1 MFRSREVT
9 CCSQQTTWRRGAP
22 CGDEAGTG
30 AGEGPRR
37 ARADHPGSARHE
49 VRQQPRAQHGQHQA
63 AEEALPG
70 LLGRQL
76 DQRRAPEE
84 EACRRAPWLDARASP
99 PSQGCSQADAPAPRS
114 AACLDRQHR
123 KRCSA
128 PCARSA
134 YRRVTE
140 RASVKG
146 WYQHADWGAGRA
158 AWRQVLGRA
167 GTRQVGANVVDD
179 DQRAGQQEPD
189 DAVEDV
195 GHEERGRH
203 KYEEQDQVR
212 PRVLPELVQVAALL
226 QAQHERHEACR
237 GRPAPRA
244 SSCPPSARRPRLGSS
259 MIWGACQSHML
270 GLRTR
275 RNARTKQ

>member
-1 MFRSREVT
+1 LHNTPGVTLLLDSVRVPLSR
-9 CCSQQTTWRRGAP
+9 AP
-22 CGDEAGTG
+22 C
-30 AGEGPRR
+30 
-37 ARADHPGSARHE
+37 
-49 VRQQPRAQHGQHQA
+49 QHGGKC
-63 AEEALPG
+63 ALTLTHCG
-70 LLGRQL
+70 
-76 DQRRAPEE
+76 
-84 EACRRAPWLDARASP
+84 
-99 PSQGCSQADAPAPRS
+99 GCGTQKNTGSQADAPAPRS